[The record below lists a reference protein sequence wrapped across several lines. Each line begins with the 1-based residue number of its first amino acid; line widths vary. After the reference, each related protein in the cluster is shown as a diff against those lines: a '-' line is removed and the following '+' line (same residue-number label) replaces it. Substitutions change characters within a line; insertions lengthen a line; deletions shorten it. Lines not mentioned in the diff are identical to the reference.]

1 MNNFATE
8 KVTLQI
14 AGMHCASCVQAVEKS
29 LKSTDGVEEAKVN
42 LATEK
47 AIVDFN
53 PAVVEEASLIEA
65 VKNAGYAVKDKTSEP
80 GGPDDLEKVRQAKS
94 RMKIAW
100 AFTVPLMVWMLVKI
114 ITGSA
119 WPNSF
124 VYKLGM
130 LLLALPVLLWPG
142 WPTFRSA
149 IIAAIH
155 KNANMDVLIA
165 MGTTAS
171 IITGPLSFFMPIS
184 TFAGISAM
192 IMAFHLTG
200 RHIETKAK
208 GRASEAIKKL
218 LQLGAKT
225 ARVLEDGQEVEMPV
239 SSVQVGDIMVVKP
252 GEKIPT
258 DGKIVEGESD
268 VDESMAT
275 GESMPAHKK
284 PGDEVIG
291 ATINQQ
297 GRIKIKATKIGKD
310 TFLARMVQMVEDV
323 QSSKVPIQEFA
334 DRVTAVFVPIII
346 ALALL
351 TFAAWLIFPDFIKAI
366 PQWAQTFLP
375 WVNPNLSPLTLAI
388 FAFVAVLVIACP
400 CALGLATPTA
410 LMVGSGLGA
419 ENGILIRDGAAI
431 QNLKDVKTIVFDK
444 TGTLT
449 KGEPSVTDVIPLNG
463 FSKEEVIRFTA
474 SLESASEHPIGRAV
488 VAKARV
494 EKIQLSEVTD
504 FQAITGKGVVGKI
517 AGKNVLV
524 GTRALLN
531 DFNVNTNLSENKI
544 TALEAE
550 AKTTM
555 LTAVNGEV
563 VGAVAV
569 ADEIKEGAAE
579 AIAKIK
585 KMGYRVAILTGDNR
599 ETAAASAKKLQ
610 ITHVL
615 AEVLPHEKVAEI
627 QRLQRE
633 LGKVAMIGDG
643 INDAP
648 ALTQADVGIAVGTGT
663 DIAIESADITLVRG
677 DLKSVA
683 SAIKLSRATFRKIK
697 QNLFWAFFYNVVAI
711 PLAVSGLL
719 HPVIA
724 EIAMASSSVTVV
736 LNANLL
742 KRLRL

>member
-1 MNNFATE
+1 M
-8 KVTLQI
+8 
-14 AGMHCASCVQAVEKS
+14 
-29 LKSTDGVEEAKVN
+29 
-42 LATEK
+42 
-47 AIVDFN
+47 
-53 PAVVEEASLIEA
+53 
-65 VKNAGYAVKDKTSEP
+65 
-80 GGPDDLEKVRQAKS
+80 
-94 RMKIAW
+94 
-100 AFTVPLMVWMLVKI
+100 
-114 ITGSA
+114 
-119 WPNSF
+119 
-124 VYKLGM
+124 
-130 LLLALPVLLWPG
+130 
-142 WPTFRSA
+142 
-149 IIAAIH
+149 
-155 KNANMDVLIA
+155 
-165 MGTTAS
+165 
-171 IITGPLSFFMPIS
+171 
-184 TFAGISAM
+184 
-192 IMAFHLTG
+192 
-200 RHIETKAK
+200 
-208 GRASEAIKKL
+208 
-218 LQLGAKT
+218 
-225 ARVLEDGQEVEMPV
+225 
-239 SSVQVGDIMVVKP
+239 
-252 GEKIPT
+252 
-258 DGKIVEGESD
+258 
-268 VDESMAT
+268 
-275 GESMPAHKK
+275 
-284 PGDEVIG
+284 
-291 ATINQQ
+291 
-297 GRIKIKATKIGKD
+297 
-310 TFLARMVQMVEDV
+310 
-323 QSSKVPIQEFA
+323 
-334 DRVTAVFVPIII
+334 
-346 ALALL
+346 
-351 TFAAWLIFPDFIKAI
+351 
-366 PQWAQTFLP
+366 
-375 WVNPNLSPLTLAI
+375 
-388 FAFVAVLVIACP
+388 ACP
-400 CALGLATPTA
+400 CALVISTPVTI
-410 LMVGSGLGA
+410 VSGLTRA
-419 ENGILIRDGAAI
+419 ARSGILIKGGNYLEAMAKVDAVV
-431 QNLKDVKTIVFDK
+431 LDK
-444 TGTLT
+444 TGTIT
-449 KGEPSVTDVIPLNG
+449 IGKPEVV
-463 FSKEEVIRFTA
+463 EVISLNSLPEDKILSMSA
-474 SLESASEHPIGRAV
+474 SVESASEHPIGRAV

-585 KMGYRVAILTGDNR
+585 KMGYQVAILTGDNR
-599 ETAAASAKKLQ
+599 ETAAAIAKKLQ
-610 ITHVL
+610 MTHVL

-736 LNANLL
+736 SNANLL

>member
-1 MNNFATE
+1 LSNSGSGGGLSSNSGSGGGG
-8 KVTLQI
+8 LSSNSGSGGSGQSSNS
-14 AGMHCASCVQAVEKS
+14 GSGGGGLS
-29 LKSTDGVEEAKVN
+29 SSG
-42 LATEK
+42 
-47 AIVDFN
+47 
-53 PAVVEEASLIEA
+53 
-65 VKNAGYAVKDKTSEP
+65 P
-80 GGPDDLEKVRQAKS
+80 GG
-94 RMKIAW
+94 
-100 AFTVPLMVWMLVKI
+100 
-114 ITGSA
+114 
-119 WPNSF
+119 
-124 VYKLGM
+124 
-130 LLLALPVLLWPG
+130 
-142 WPTFRSA
+142 
-149 IIAAIH
+149 
-155 KNANMDVLIA
+155 
-165 MGTTAS
+165 GT
-171 IITGPLSFFMPIS
+171 L
-184 TFAGISAM
+184 
-192 IMAFHLTG
+192 
-200 RHIETKAK
+200 
-208 GRASEAIKKL
+208 
-218 LQLGAKT
+218 
-225 ARVLEDGQEVEMPV
+225 
-239 SSVQVGDIMVVKP
+239 
-252 GEKIPT
+252 
-258 DGKIVEGESD
+258 
-268 VDESMAT
+268 
-275 GESMPAHKK
+275 
-284 PGDEVIG
+284 
-291 ATINQQ
+291 
-297 GRIKIKATKIGKD
+297 
-310 TFLARMVQMVEDV
+310 
-323 QSSKVPIQEFA
+323 
-334 DRVTAVFVPIII
+334 
-346 ALALL
+346 
-351 TFAAWLIFPDFIKAI
+351 
-366 PQWAQTFLP
+366 
-375 WVNPNLSPLTLAI
+375 
-388 FAFVAVLVIACP
+388 
-400 CALGLATPTA
+400 
-410 LMVGSGLGA
+410 GSGLGA

-599 ETAAASAKKLQ
+599 ETAAAIAKKLQ
-610 ITHVL
+610 MTHVL

-633 LGKVAMIGDG
+633 FGKVAMIGDG

-736 LNANLL
+736 SNANLL